1 MDAYKG
7 QKMGNNQSLSFNKEE
22 TEAVMEGLMNN
33 IVSKPNLITDDALNS
48 KIEKIFNNAAF

>member
-1 MDAYKG
+1 
-7 QKMGNNQSLSFNKEE
+7 MGNNQSLSFNKEE